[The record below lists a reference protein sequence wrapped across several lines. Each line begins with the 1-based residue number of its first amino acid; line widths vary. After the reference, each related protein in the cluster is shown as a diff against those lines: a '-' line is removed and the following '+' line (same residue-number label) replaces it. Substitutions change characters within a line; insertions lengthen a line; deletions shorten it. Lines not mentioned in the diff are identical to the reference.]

1 MSSQQVVRNLFSLP
15 EDEDILDDFSCALR
29 KKIFIHGRLF
39 CTDNFLCFYANILGF
54 KTKQV
59 IPFKEVVAV
68 RRIKGTISNSIEIAC
83 NNKKSYFFGSF
94 LRRNEAFQ
102 FIYSLWKNSGYCDEK
117 QDTGQWSDTEDPPAN
132 DENSGEED
140 KEGLTMLP
148 SEDIG
153 DAIESLKVI
162 LPVTPQKFFE
172 LFYSDDAVFGFN
184 AYCTDRGDTE
194 LEITTW
200 AENEEL
206 EGFTREIKFRTKING
221 PSIGP
226 KTTRCHKAQKYK
238 WLDNSLII
246 QASTK
251 ALDVPYSS
259 YFLVEDTW
267 KITPVSA
274 EKSMLRITF
283 TINFLKST
291 ILRSTIESRS
301 KVDVAKDHE
310 TWVKEA
316 KRKCLSDQE
325 IVPEK
330 PQPERVIHQ
339 IAKYEEVDLKA
350 YSEKKKEK
358 LKISSPSS
366 INSLLL
372 LNTIGIVI
380 LFFYL
385 RYLNSRINDIT
396 YLSREQA

>member
-238 WLDNSLII
+238 WLENSLII

>member
-1 MSSQQVVRNLFSLP
+1 
-15 EDEDILDDFSCALR
+15 
-29 KKIFIHGRLF
+29 
-39 CTDNFLCFYANILGF
+39 
-54 KTKQV
+54 
-59 IPFKEVVAV
+59 
-68 RRIKGTISNSIEIAC
+68 
-83 NNKKSYFFGSF
+83 
-94 LRRNEAFQ
+94 
-102 FIYSLWKNSGYCDEK
+102 
-117 QDTGQWSDTEDPPAN
+117 
-132 DENSGEED
+132 
-140 KEGLTMLP
+140 
-148 SEDIG
+148 
-153 DAIESLKVI
+153 
-162 LPVTPQKFFE
+162 
-172 LFYSDDAVFGFN
+172 
-184 AYCTDRGDTE
+184 
-194 LEITTW
+194 
-200 AENEEL
+200 
-206 EGFTREIKFRTKING
+206 
-221 PSIGP
+221 
-226 KTTRCHKAQKYK
+226 
-238 WLDNSLII
+238 
-246 QASTK
+246 
-251 ALDVPYSS
+251 
-259 YFLVEDTW
+259 
-267 KITPVSA
+267 
-274 EKSMLRITF
+274 MLRITF

>member
-117 QDTGQWSDTEDPPAN
+117 QDTGQWSDTEDPPAG

-325 IVPEK
+325 IIPEK

-358 LKISSPSS
+358 VKISSPSS

-385 RYLNSRINDIT
+385 RYLSSRINDIT